1 MATGKRSGGSR
12 LGTNTIAQGS
22 KFDLALLVEEVASCL
37 YNDPKSRFV
46 TILEANSIASGSGIG
61 ADNQHN
67 HSSSEVSVVVRIDQ
81 SDIWTVRSAA
91 GAWRGILLN
100 LIGNAI
106 KWTKE
111 GLIEVTLSKK
121 TLETNG
127 ECSLAHLCVKDTGSG
142 ISRDYL
148 KNHLFSPFAKEDSLS
163 PGVGLGLSIVRK
175 FVKSLDGEVNVR
187 SEQGAGTQ
195 VDIYIPV
202 KHDRKS
208 HVTEV
213 VNVSSPS
220 GSSSSPT
227 PVRACLIGLHGQPD
241 LNEIPTGILT
251 VDAKRKL
258 SLQNALYDVFMT
270 QLGWDLSSAK
280 SPLQEHGDVAI
291 IEGADLHHMV
301 AEGLLPVTESENYS
315 KFFIVLDGK
324 TSLLTD
330 DLPANFIRV
339 SQPYVVSPL
348 PIAHPNSHMTD
359 LDLSLSMTLRKDL

>member
-1 MATGKRSGGSR
+1 MEYCGINDLGTGKKSGDSR
-12 LGTNTIAQGS
+12 LESNTTAQGS
-22 KFDLALLVEEVASCL
+22 EFDLAILVEEVASFL

-46 TILEANSIASGSGIG
+46 TILKDKSIAAGSGID
-61 ADNQHN
+61 ADNQHIN
-67 HSSSEVSVVVRIDQ
+67 RSNEISVVIRVDQ

-100 LIGNAI
+100 LIGNAM

-111 GLIEVTLSKK
+111 GLVEVTLSKK
-121 TLETNG
+121 TSGTKKDH
-127 ECSLAHLCVKDTGSG
+127 SLAHLCVKDTGCG

-148 KNHLFSPFAKEDSLS
+148 KNDLFSPFAKEDSLS

-175 FVKSLDGEVNVR
+175 FVKSLDGEIDVR

-202 KHDRKS
+202 EHNRKALS
-208 HVTEV
+208 TEP
-213 VNVSSPS
+213 VNALSLS
-220 GSSSSPT
+220 GSSKPPN

-258 SLQNALYDVFMT
+258 SIQNALFDVFMT
-270 QLGWDLSSAK
+270 RLGWDLSSAK
-280 SPLQEHGDVAI
+280 SPLQEHGDIAI
-291 IEGADLHHMV
+291 IEGADLYHMV
-301 AEGLLPVTESENYS
+301 AEGLLPVTESENFS

-324 TSLLTD
+324 TMPLTD

-339 SQPYVVSPL
+339 SQPYVEL
-348 PIAHPNSHMTD
+348 PPIVHTPTHT
-359 LDLSLSMTLRKDL
+359 